1 MIVIEITNGSIIILE
16 HVEKHY
22 LKIILII
29 ESLKFYYK
37 QFRFRLYND
46 ITINSMIIIII
57 LSRGKNG

>member
-37 QFRFRLYND
+37 QFRFRL
-46 ITINSMIIIII
+46 
-57 LSRGKNG
+57 